1 MQFTSFTIAGCH
13 GEAFESGTAHVAFS
27 DRSFDLRAS
36 EDLRALVVHFDRTL
50 LSAYRAKL
58 NGGEVSGEFD
68 FCPRMSLMTPEGAS
82 FWRYLSF
89 VWSEVGRGSAL
100 LRSPVIASEIEDSLM
115 AMFLYASSSDSPNRA
130 PSKVASISRAY
141 LDRAED
147 YMLAHLSDPVSVA
160 DIAEVAG
167 VNARTLSRAFKKRY
181 GMGPISILKE
191 RRLEAAQR
199 ALLAASPEATTVTE
213 IASSLGFCHLGQ
225 FSADYHKTFQELPSE
240 TLHR

>member
-1 MQFTSFTIAGCH
+1 L
-13 GEAFESGTAHVAFS
+13 HV
-27 DRSFDLRAS
+27 
-36 EDLRALVVHFDRTL
+36 LVVNFDRTL

-58 NGGEVSGEFD
+58 NGGELSGEID
-68 FCPRMSLMTPEGAS
+68 FRPRISLMTPEGAS

-89 VWSEVGRGSAL
+89 VWSEVSRGSTL

-115 AMFLYASSSDSPNRA
+115 AMFLYASSSDSPSRT
-130 PSKVASISRAY
+130 PSKVSSIDRAY
-141 LDRAED
+141 LNRAED
-147 YMLAHLSDPVSVA
+147 YMLAHLSDSVSVA

-167 VNARTLSRAFKKRY
+167 VNARTLARAFKKRY
-181 GMGPISILKE
+181 GMGPIGILKE

-213 IASSLGFCHLGQ
+213 IASSLGFFHLGQ
-225 FSADYHKTFQELPSE
+225 FSADYHKAFQELPSE

>member
-1 MQFTSFTIAGCH
+1 L
-13 GEAFESGTAHVAFS
+13 HV
-27 DRSFDLRAS
+27 
-36 EDLRALVVHFDRTL
+36 LVVNFDRTL

-58 NGGEVSGEFD
+58 NGGELSGEID

-89 VWSEVGRGSAL
+89 VWSEVGRGSTL
-100 LRSPVIASEIEDSLM
+100 LISPVIASEIEDSLM
-115 AMFLYASSSDSPNRA
+115 AMFLYASSSDSPSRA

-141 LDRAED
+141 LNRAED

-181 GMGPISILKE
+181 GMGPIAILKE

-213 IASSLGFCHLGQ
+213 IASRLGFCHLGQ
-225 FSADYHKTFQELPSE
+225 FSADYHKAFQELPSE